1 MCSNNLALLVGGK
14 VYIASRSIERG
25 VEAANDI
32 KNTTGADDSKVIVLQ
47 LNLAS
52 FQSIRKFSE
61 EFHKSKGC
69 TKVSIELVRYQ
80 KMSTFN

>member
-1 MCSNNLALLVGGK
+1 MSGNNLALLVGGK

-32 KNTTGADDSKVIVLQ
+32 KSTTGADDSKVNVLQ

-61 EFHKSKGC
+61 EFHKSKHEIVVIL
-69 TKVSIELVRYQ
+69 KQEHI
-80 KMSTFN
+80 